1 MSPLTLKLINLKNIY
16 LFWVKKSLNKNNLRK
31 SSGNP
36 DFFLLFP
43 DFSSPFPVSF
53 SALSSQGLFETL
65 TTMTCVTNE
74 RELSPDIRVRNKTP
88 VVQ

>member
-1 MSPLTLKLINLKNIY
+1 MNPLTLKSTNLKNIN
-16 LFWVKKSLNKNNLRK
+16 LFWVQKIHKNNPQK

-36 DFFLLFP
+36 DFFY
-43 DFSSPFPVSF
+43 FSLTFHHLSQFLF
-53 SALSSQGLFETL
+53 SALSRQGLFETL

>member
-1 MSPLTLKLINLKNIY
+1 MNPLKLKSINLKNIN
-16 LFWVKKSLNKNNLRK
+16 LFWVKKVFIKIVFKNPLATMT
-31 SSGNP
+31 
-36 DFFLLFP
+36 FLLFP
-43 DFSSPFPVSF
+43 DFPSPFPGFF
-53 SALSSQGLFETL
+53 SALSNQGLFETL